1 MCGSRQFLSERG
13 PTITAFFLC
22 LFLNDDER
30 LDPDTTIS
38 GPSSV
43 GQRTPFEW
51 CQMAFR
57 WRADAACPSL
67 NARMITDFS
76 GDPYHNC

>member
-38 GPSSV
+38 G
-43 GQRTPFEW
+43 

-57 WRADAACPSL
+57 WRADAAGPSL

-76 GDPYHNC
+76 GDPDQNC

>member
-30 LDPDTTIS
+30 LDPDTTIYIYKRAIV
-38 GPSSV
+38 GPPAKRHLNGV
-43 GQRTPFEW
+43 K
-51 CQMAFR
+51 
-57 WRADAACPSL
+57 WRFAGEPMLLA
-67 NARMITDFS
+67 
-76 GDPYHNC
+76 HH